1 MSKFKERRKKQTLCL
16 PYVIEDYVP
25 EGSLARVIDRIVE
38 SLDTK
43 AIEEKYSELGQRTY
57 HPKILLKLMFYGY
70 ATGVRSGRK
79 ISSKTETDIAYMCL
93 AEMYQPDFRT
103 INDFRKNNTE
113 EVQGYFVDLVKICQG
128 LGMAK
133 VGTIAIDSTKIR
145 ANASNRR
152 TKNRKGYERWLKRVD
167 QQIAEIFR
175 EAEETDAWEDKEYGN
190 RRGDELPEKLRKS
203 KALRQRIQEVMNE
216 LKDDQGK
223 KNLTDRDA
231 AFMKGQV
238 RKDTNYNCQTVVT
251 EDQIIV
257 AADVTK
263 EASDHHAL
271 EGMIRQS
278 EENTDKPI
286 KVVLA
291 DSGYGDLDNYDYMKK
306 EEIDG
311 YVPDLYNRQ
320 GGRPGRGIFGEKDFQ
335 YNKEDNCYVCP
346 AGQNLELAKIRIANG
361 RIKRRQYIYQCKAC
375 AGCCLKS
382 QCTRAKYRTIAREFR
397 QSLVD
402 EMREK
407 LKSPSGKKIYS
418 QRKYMIEPVFGHIKF
433 NLGYKR
439 FLLRTLEKVQGEF
452 RLMCIGYNLTKLW
465 KRGVLAA

>member
-1 MSKFKERRKKQTLCL
+1 M
-16 PYVIEDYVP
+16 
-25 EGSLARVIDRIVE
+25 
-38 SLDTK
+38 
-43 AIEEKYSELGQRTY
+43 
-57 HPKILLKLMFYGY
+57 
-70 ATGVRSGRK
+70 
-79 ISSKTETDIAYMCL
+79 
-93 AEMYQPDFRT
+93 
-103 INDFRKNNTE
+103 
-113 EVQGYFVDLVKICQG
+113 
-128 LGMAK
+128 
-133 VGTIAIDSTKIR
+133 
-145 ANASNRR
+145 
-152 TKNRKGYERWLKRVD
+152 
-167 QQIAEIFR
+167 
-175 EAEETDAWEDKEYGN
+175 
-190 RRGDELPEKLRKS
+190 
-203 KALRQRIQEVMNE
+203 
-216 LKDDQGK
+216 
-223 KNLTDRDA
+223 
-231 AFMKGQV
+231 
-238 RKDTNYNCQTVVT
+238 VT

-306 EEIDG
+306 EKIDG

-361 RIKRRQYIYQCKAC
+361 IIKRRQYIYQCKAC
-375 AGCCLKS
+375 VGCRLKS

-407 LKSPSGKKIYS
+407 LKSPIGKKIYS
-418 QRKYMIEPVFGHIKF
+418 QRMYMIEPVFGHIKF